1 MCLESSPMGKTR
13 RVAVYVD
20 GLNLHNGL
28 LSSGLPRWVDLIA
41 LGRNVLRPGQVL
53 EGVRYFTSRLV
64 KNTKDQYEQ
73 DIYLQALEAQDVEI
87 VLGQFDVQKVRCPR
101 CGRAWLK
108 AEEKQTDVNIAVRL
122 LTDAHQG
129 LYDRAVLLSADSDL
143 LRPVLEVPRLFPGK
157 RVVVG
162 FPPGRVSYPL
172 RRRAPTFQVT
182 KPVVRSS
189 LLPATVI
196 TGAGREVTAPPG
208 WL

>member
-1 MCLESSPMGKTR
+1 MGKTR

-28 LSSGLPRWVDLIA
+28 LSSGSPRWVDLIA
-41 LGRNVLRPGQVL
+41 LGRNVLRPGQAL

-73 DIYLQALEAQDVEI
+73 DIYLQALEARDVEI
-87 VLGQFDVQKVRCPR
+87 VLGQFDVQRARCPR

-122 LTDAHQG
+122 LTDAHQD

-143 LRPVLEVPRLFPGK
+143 LRPVLESTAAVPRQEGGCGISAGTRLVSIAPESPLFSDNQAHGALLAFALSG
-157 RVVVG
+157 RYRRWAGGYRSAGMVV
-162 FPPGRVSYPL
+162 
-172 RRRAPTFQVT
+172 
-182 KPVVRSS
+182 K
-189 LLPATVI
+189 
-196 TGAGREVTAPPG
+196 AG
-208 WL
+208 